1 MDVSGIARLATTI
14 AETGN
19 KQEVGI
25 AVLKRAQQIESTTA
39 TQLIDAIKSVQT
51 VQNLPPNL
59 GTRVNTKA

>member
-1 MDVSGIARLATTI
+1 MDVTGIAKLATSV

-25 AVLKRAQQIESTTA
+25 AVLKRAQQIESA
-39 TQLIDAIKSVQT
+39 AALQLIDAIKSVPT

-59 GTRVNTKA
+59 GNNINTTA